1 MILCEHGIA
10 TSEARCGHRYA
21 FTRVKSA
28 KAGDDGLLFP
38 WKKGLSE
45 DLPLVTAQR
54 YQALHTRG
62 KSFMSG
68 ILDRIVIGSYI
79 PGDTILHRLDPRTKI
94 AGFLLIVAGIFAA
107 GSPAGV
113 SASLL
118 MVLVPAVLSGAGL
131 RTWSSGFRR
140 FVWMLAIIALVN
152 LAFNTYGAPLTVTGR
167 QLPIT
172 TEGLRSSILFT
183 AQVAEV
189 IVLSMVLTFTTTPQ
203 EVARGCA
210 RLAQPLKLLR
220 VPVEEIGLVLLLAM
234 RFVPLLQLELRESVE
249 AQAARGVEFDRGNLV
264 SRARNLIAVL
274 VPALE
279 GALRRAD
286 ILATAMVARGYRPDR
301 PRSEYNPLRLAG
313 RDYAAVC
320 LVVAFFLFQALLFR

>member
-1 MILCEHGIA
+1 MKALSSRWKSGLREDPPRFTA
-10 TSEARCGHRYA
+10 NRC
-21 FTRVKSA
+21 
-28 KAGDDGLLFP
+28 
-38 WKKGLSE
+38 
-45 DLPLVTAQR
+45 
-54 YQALHTRG
+54 QASQSRR

-68 ILDRIVIGSYI
+68 ILDGIVIGSYI

-94 AGFLLIVAGIFAA
+94 VGFLLIVGGVFAA

-113 SASLL
+113 VASLL
-118 MVLVPAVLSGAGL
+118 MVLVPAGLSGAGL
-131 RTWSSGFRR
+131 RTWSSGFHR

-172 TEGLRSSILFT
+172 TDGLRSSIFFT

-210 RLAQPLKLLR
+210 RLAQPLKMLR

-234 RFVPLLQLELRESVE
+234 RFVPLLQLELRTSVE
-249 AQAARGVEFDRGNLV
+249 AQAARGVEFDRGSLV

-274 VPALE
+274 VPELE

-286 ILATAMVARGYRPDR
+286 ILATAMIARGYRPDR
-301 PRSEYNPLRLAG
+301 PRSEYNPLRLSG
-313 RDYAAVC
+313 RDYAALS